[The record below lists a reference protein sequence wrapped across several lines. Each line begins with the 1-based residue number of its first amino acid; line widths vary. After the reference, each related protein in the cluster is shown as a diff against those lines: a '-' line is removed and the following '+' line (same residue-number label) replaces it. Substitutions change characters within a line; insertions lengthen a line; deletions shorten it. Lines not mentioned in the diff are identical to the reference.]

1 MAPKKTA
8 AVKATAVAK
17 KDIKPKKEKKV
28 KDPNAVSPFSDPRPE
43 TTRNVSI
50 FIDYISCAVAD
61 HHSLLCSPSVPHQA
75 SSSTQQ
81 PSGQH

>member
-1 MAPKKTA
+1 MAPKKAA

-43 TTRNVSI
+43 TIRNVSI
-50 FIDYISCAVAD
+50 IIDYI
-61 HHSLLCSPSVPHQA
+61 
-75 SSSTQQ
+75 
-81 PSGQH
+81 

>member
-43 TTRNVSI
+43 TIRNVSI
-50 FIDYISCAVAD
+50 IIDYI
-61 HHSLLCSPSVPHQA
+61 
-75 SSSTQQ
+75 
-81 PSGQH
+81 